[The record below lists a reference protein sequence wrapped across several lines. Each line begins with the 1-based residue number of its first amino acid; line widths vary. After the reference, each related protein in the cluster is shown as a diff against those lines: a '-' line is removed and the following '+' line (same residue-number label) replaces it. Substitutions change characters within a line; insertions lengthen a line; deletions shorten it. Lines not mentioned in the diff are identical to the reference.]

1 MTLDAERRKKR
12 GRSLRSRYR
21 TGGALPAPVYNHFEG
36 QDGPWETGHMT
47 TDITIREATA
57 VELKAT
63 VERFVRAVPTVKN
76 LKDPEKAMVA
86 ALVLAYDLQP
96 MHINVLEFGGRGAK
110 AYSLYLNYDGRLFC
124 ATKSMGARFGGV
136 ESRPMSAEEKTL
148 WDIPEGEVGA
158 VASVYQMVGN
168 QRVIRATDIGRAGGQ
183 KDTNNPIA
191 RSNRQEMALKRAEAR
206 ALRKAAPLGV
216 DIGTMTDSND
226 YDDVIEGEATFI
238 DAEPGK
244 QAEISEATSE
254 ETAPAEE
261 FDVLSGIDPEF
272 EPMADNVKLTIEQLQ
287 EIVAAIDETGISR
300 ADAKATGLEIVD
312 LRHAGYSAGQI
323 SGFVYQVWAETQ
335 PPTKAKGQEDLPW

>member
-1 MTLDAERRKKR
+1 MTANTNL
-12 GRSLRSRYR
+12 
-21 TGGALPAPVYNHFEG
+21 
-36 QDGPWETGHMT
+36 
-47 TDITIREATA
+47 TIREATP
-57 VELKAT
+57 VELKET
-63 VERFVRAVPTVKN
+63 VERFIRSVPTVEN
-76 LKDPEKAMVA
+76 LKDPEKQMVA

-136 ESRPMSAEEKTL
+136 ESRPMSTEEKAL

-216 DIGTMTDSND
+216 DIGTMADAND
-226 YDDVIEGEATFI
+226 WEDVIEGEATFV
-238 DAEPGK
+238 DQEEGDNAVAEP
-244 QAEISEATSE
+244 ESEMQPLTD
-254 ETAPAEE
+254 EE
-261 FDVLSGIDPEF
+261 FEMASGLLVEAFQDAMISKTLVKDSGIQTATLLREG
-272 EPMADNVKLTIEQLQ
+272 V
-287 EIVAAIDETGISR
+287 AIDSIVEAVQEKS
-300 ADAKATGLEIVD
+300 KGL
-312 LRHAGYSAGQI
+312 G
-323 SGFVYQVWAETQ
+323 W
-335 PPTKAKGQEDLPW
+335 

>member
-1 MTLDAERRKKR
+1 
-12 GRSLRSRYR
+12 
-21 TGGALPAPVYNHFEG
+21 ALPAPVYNHFEG
-36 QDGPWETGHMT
+36 RDGPWETGHMT
-47 TDITIREATA
+47 ANTNLTIREATP
-57 VELKAT
+57 VELKET
-63 VERFVRAVPTVKN
+63 VERFIRSVPTVEN
-76 LKDPEKAMVA
+76 LKDPEKQMVA

-136 ESRPMSAEEKTL
+136 ESRPMSTEEKAL

-216 DIGTMTDSND
+216 DIGTMADAND
-226 YDDVIEGEATFI
+226 WEDVIEGEATFV
-238 DAEPGK
+238 DQEEGDNAVAEP
-244 QAEISEATSE
+244 ESEMQTL
-254 ETAPAEE
+254 TDEE
-261 FDVLSGIDPEF
+261 FEVASGLLVEAFQDAMISKTLVKDSGIQTATLLREG
-272 EPMADNVKLTIEQLQ
+272 V
-287 EIVAAIDETGISR
+287 AIDSIVEAVQEKS
-300 ADAKATGLEIVD
+300 KGL
-312 LRHAGYSAGQI
+312 G
-323 SGFVYQVWAETQ
+323 W
-335 PPTKAKGQEDLPW
+335 